1 LKRIGF
7 ILNQPSIDKQNTDE
21 SMDILRPIAYF
32 LTVLYFLLTFAHFF
46 ILQDT
51 FKWILITSALLTAIF
66 CFAIALN
73 ASKVASSQQSLIIL
87 LMVLLSSSNSLLHE
101 WLSESPEQAT
111 NIFVTIIASGI
122 VLSNRIHWTISILFN
137 WLGWFFV
144 NVFLEI
150 ALTQH
155 FFFAMAMSTL
165 LSWFA
170 HLARKKLVEK
180 QSSLEQERDLAILHE
195 QVAKKA
201 TESKSLFLANMSH
214 EIRTPMNG
222 VIGMIELV
230 SHSKL
235 SNKQKNFIA
244 TAKRSAQSLMM
255 IINDVLDLSKIEA
268 GQLAIELVEFD
279 LDQLLVELTHDLQ
292 FQATRKG
299 LRLELFKNNVQQ
311 TRVLG
316 DPYRITQIMNNLVS
330 NAIKFTQSGSITIE
344 YDLTV
349 LDEHL
354 RLNVAVSDTGNGIS
368 DDALTHL
375 FDSFSQAD
383 MSTTRVFGGTGL
395 GLAITRHLCE
405 LMGGEI
411 KAKSKLDEG
420 SVFQFSVIFAT
431 PPPLIIVKKVP
442 STDESIPNFANLQV
456 LLVED
461 NEINQEVMLAILEG
475 LGIKVD
481 VANNGLEAIAMLTQS
496 AKFNLILM
504 DCQMPNMDGYDATRH
519 IRLGDAGEIFSK
531 IPIFALTANIMN
543 NERQRCIAAGMNEYL
558 TKPIDINALK
568 LMLAKYQPTLTSAI
582 KNKAEE
588 VRLE

>member
-1 LKRIGF
+1 M
-7 ILNQPSIDKQNTDE
+7 NQPSIDKQNTDE

-73 ASKVASSQQSLIIL
+73 ASKVVSTQQSLIIL

-101 WLSESPEQAT
+101 WLSEAPEQAT

-144 NVFLEI
+144 NAFLDI

-235 SNKQKNFIA
+235 TNKQKNFIA

-268 GQLAIELVEFD
+268 GQLTIELVEFD

-292 FQATRKG
+292 FQANKKG
-299 LRLELFKNNVQQ
+299 LRLELLKNNVQQ

-354 RLNVAVSDTGNGIS
+354 RLNVVVSDTGIGIS
-368 DDALTHL
+368 DDALPHL

-431 PPPLIIVKKVP
+431 PPPLIIDKKVP
-442 STDESIPNFANLQV
+442 PTDESIPNFANLQV

-481 VANNGLEAIAMLTQS
+481 VANNGLEAIAMLTKS

>member
-1 LKRIGF
+1 M
-7 ILNQPSIDKQNTDE
+7 NQPSIDKQNTDE

-73 ASKVASSQQSLIIL
+73 ASKVVSTQQSLIIL

-101 WLSESPEQAT
+101 WLSEAPEQAT

-144 NVFLEI
+144 NAFLDI

-235 SNKQKNFIA
+235 TNKQKNFIA

-268 GQLAIELVEFD
+268 GQLTIELVEFD

-292 FQATRKG
+292 FQANRKG
-299 LRLELFKNNVQQ
+299 LRLELLKNNVQQ

-354 RLNVAVSDTGNGIS
+354 RLNVVVSDTGIGIS
-368 DDALTHL
+368 DDALPHL

-431 PPPLIIVKKVP
+431 PPPLIIDKKVP
-442 STDESIPNFANLQV
+442 PTDESIPNFANLQV

>member
-73 ASKVASSQQSLIIL
+73 ASKVVSTQQSLIIL

-101 WLSESPEQAT
+101 WLSEAPEQAT

-144 NVFLEI
+144 NAFLDI

-235 SNKQKNFIA
+235 TNKQKNFIA

-268 GQLAIELVEFD
+268 GQLTIELVEFD

-292 FQATRKG
+292 FQANRKG
-299 LRLELFKNNVQQ
+299 LRLELLKNNVQQ

-354 RLNVAVSDTGNGIS
+354 RLNVVVSDTGIGIS
-368 DDALTHL
+368 DDALPHL

-431 PPPLIIVKKVP
+431 PPPLIIDKKVP
-442 STDESIPNFANLQV
+442 PTDESIPNFANLQV

>member
-235 SNKQKNFIA
+235 TNKQKNFIA

>member
-235 SNKQKNFIA
+235 TNKQKNFIA

-354 RLNVAVSDTGNGIS
+354 RLNVAVSDTGIGIS
-368 DDALTHL
+368 DDALPHL

>member
-1 LKRIGF
+1 
-7 ILNQPSIDKQNTDE
+7 LNQPSIDKQNTDE

-144 NVFLEI
+144 NAFLDI

-235 SNKQKNFIA
+235 TNKQKNFIA

-354 RLNVAVSDTGNGIS
+354 RLNVAVSDTGIGIS
-368 DDALTHL
+368 DDALPHL

>member
-235 SNKQKNFIA
+235 TNKQKNFIA

-354 RLNVAVSDTGNGIS
+354 RLNVVVSDTGIGIS
-368 DDALTHL
+368 DDALPHL

>member
-235 SNKQKNFIA
+235 TNKQKNFIA

-299 LRLELFKNNVQQ
+299 LRLELLKNNVQQ

>member
-1 LKRIGF
+1 M
-7 ILNQPSIDKQNTDE
+7 NQPSIDKQNTDE

-73 ASKVASSQQSLIIL
+73 ASKVVSTQQSLIIL

-101 WLSESPEQAT
+101 WLSEAPEQAT

-144 NVFLEI
+144 NAFLDI

-235 SNKQKNFIA
+235 TKKQKNFIA

-268 GQLAIELVEFD
+268 GQLTIELVEFD

-292 FQATRKG
+292 FQANRKG
-299 LRLELFKNNVQQ
+299 LRLELLKNNVQQ

-354 RLNVAVSDTGNGIS
+354 RLNVVVSDTGIGIS
-368 DDALTHL
+368 DDALPHL

-431 PPPLIIVKKVP
+431 PPPLIIDKKVP
-442 STDESIPNFANLQV
+442 PTDESIPNFANLQV

>member
-1 LKRIGF
+1 M
-7 ILNQPSIDKQNTDE
+7 NQPSIDKQNTDE

-73 ASKVASSQQSLIIL
+73 ASKVVSTQQSLIIL

-101 WLSESPEQAT
+101 WLSEAPEQAT

-144 NVFLEI
+144 NAFLDI

-235 SNKQKNFIA
+235 TNKQKNFIA

-268 GQLAIELVEFD
+268 GQLTIELVEFD

-292 FQATRKG
+292 FQANRKG
-299 LRLELFKNNVQQ
+299 LRLELLKNNVQQ

-330 NAIKFTQSGSITIE
+330 NAIKFTQSGAITIE

-354 RLNVAVSDTGNGIS
+354 RLNVVVSDTGIGIS
-368 DDALTHL
+368 DDALPHL

-431 PPPLIIVKKVP
+431 PPPLIIDKKVP
-442 STDESIPNFANLQV
+442 PTDESIPNFANLQV

>member
-1 LKRIGF
+1 M
-7 ILNQPSIDKQNTDE
+7 NQPSIDKQNTDE

-51 FKWILITSALLTAIF
+51 FKWILITSALLSAIF

-73 ASKVASSQQSLIIL
+73 ASKVVSTQQSLIIL

-101 WLSESPEQAT
+101 WLSEAPEQAT

-144 NVFLEI
+144 NAFLDI

-235 SNKQKNFIA
+235 TNKQKNFIA

-268 GQLAIELVEFD
+268 GQLTIELVEFD

-292 FQATRKG
+292 FQANRKG
-299 LRLELFKNNVQQ
+299 LRLELLKNNVQQ

-354 RLNVAVSDTGNGIS
+354 RLNVVVSDTGIGIS
-368 DDALTHL
+368 DDALPHL

-431 PPPLIIVKKVP
+431 PPPLIIDKKVP
-442 STDESIPNFANLQV
+442 PTDESIPNFANLQV

>member
-235 SNKQKNFIA
+235 TNKQKNFIA

-354 RLNVAVSDTGNGIS
+354 RLNVAVSDTGIGIS
-368 DDALTHL
+368 DDALPHL

-582 KNKAEE
+582 KN
-588 VRLE
+588 

>member
-7 ILNQPSIDKQNTDE
+7 ILNQPRIDKQNTDE

-235 SNKQKNFIA
+235 TNKQKNFIA

-354 RLNVAVSDTGNGIS
+354 RLNVAVSDTGIGIS
-368 DDALTHL
+368 DDALPHL

>member
-1 LKRIGF
+1 MKRIGF

-235 SNKQKNFIA
+235 TNKQKNFIA

-354 RLNVAVSDTGNGIS
+354 RLNVAVSDTGIGIS
-368 DDALTHL
+368 DDALPHL

>member
-1 LKRIGF
+1 
-7 ILNQPSIDKQNTDE
+7 
-21 SMDILRPIAYF
+21 
-32 LTVLYFLLTFAHFF
+32 
-46 ILQDT
+46 
-51 FKWILITSALLTAIF
+51 
-66 CFAIALN
+66 
-73 ASKVASSQQSLIIL
+73 
-87 LMVLLSSSNSLLHE
+87 
-101 WLSESPEQAT
+101 
-111 NIFVTIIASGI
+111 
-122 VLSNRIHWTISILFN
+122 
-137 WLGWFFV
+137 
-144 NVFLEI
+144 
-150 ALTQH
+150 
-155 FFFAMAMSTL
+155 
-165 LSWFA
+165 
-170 HLARKKLVEK
+170 
-180 QSSLEQERDLAILHE
+180 
-195 QVAKKA
+195 
-201 TESKSLFLANMSH
+201 
-214 EIRTPMNG
+214 
-222 VIGMIELV
+222 
-230 SHSKL
+230 
-235 SNKQKNFIA
+235 
-244 TAKRSAQSLMM
+244 
-255 IINDVLDLSKIEA
+255 LDLSKIEA
-268 GQLAIELVEFD
+268 GQLTIELVEFD

-292 FQATRKG
+292 FQANRKG
-299 LRLELFKNNVQQ
+299 LRLELLKNNVQQ

-354 RLNVAVSDTGNGIS
+354 RLNVVVSDTGIGIS
-368 DDALTHL
+368 DDALPHL

-431 PPPLIIVKKVP
+431 PPPLIIDKKVP
-442 STDESIPNFANLQV
+442 PTDESIPNFANLQV

>member
-1 LKRIGF
+1 
-7 ILNQPSIDKQNTDE
+7 LNQPSIDKQNTDE

-51 FKWILITSALLTAIF
+51 FKWILITSALLSAIF

-73 ASKVASSQQSLIIL
+73 ASKVVSTQQSLIIL

-101 WLSESPEQAT
+101 WLSEAPEQAT

-144 NVFLEI
+144 NAFLDI

-235 SNKQKNFIA
+235 TNKQKNFIA

-268 GQLAIELVEFD
+268 GQLTIELVEFD

-292 FQATRKG
+292 FQANRKG
-299 LRLELFKNNVQQ
+299 LRLELLKNNVQQ

-354 RLNVAVSDTGNGIS
+354 RLNVVVSDTGIGIS
-368 DDALTHL
+368 DDALPHL

-431 PPPLIIVKKVP
+431 PPPLIIDKKVP
-442 STDESIPNFANLQV
+442 PTDESIPNFANLQV

>member
-1 LKRIGF
+1 
-7 ILNQPSIDKQNTDE
+7 LNQPSIDKQNTDE

-73 ASKVASSQQSLIIL
+73 ASKVVSTQQSLIIL

-101 WLSESPEQAT
+101 WLSEAPEQAT

-144 NVFLEI
+144 NAFLDI

-235 SNKQKNFIA
+235 TNKQKNFIA

-268 GQLAIELVEFD
+268 GQLTIELVEFD

-292 FQATRKG
+292 FQANRKG
-299 LRLELFKNNVQQ
+299 LRLELLKNNVQQ

-354 RLNVAVSDTGNGIS
+354 RLNVVVSDTGIGIS
-368 DDALTHL
+368 DDALPHL

-431 PPPLIIVKKVP
+431 PPPLIIDKKVP
-442 STDESIPNFANLQV
+442 PTDESIPNFANLQV